1 MKALAAFLAF
11 VSASAF
17 AGGVYYIDPVNGDDT
32 WDGSCPIA
40 DRNALD
46 EGVRDLKG
54 PRRTLVGVDELTI
67 ANQGDVV
74 WLAEGTYA
82 EKVYT
87 STTYGLFRG
96 RVKAGV
102 TLRASGSREKTI
114 IMGASDTAQTDA
126 G

>member
-74 WLAEGTYA
+74 LTARGSGTNNT
-82 EKVYT
+82 VVNNT
-87 STTYGLFRG
+87 VRSLPMGG
-96 RVKAGV
+96 RLERVWH
-102 TLRASGSREKTI
+102 
-114 IMGASDTAQTDA
+114 
-126 G
+126 